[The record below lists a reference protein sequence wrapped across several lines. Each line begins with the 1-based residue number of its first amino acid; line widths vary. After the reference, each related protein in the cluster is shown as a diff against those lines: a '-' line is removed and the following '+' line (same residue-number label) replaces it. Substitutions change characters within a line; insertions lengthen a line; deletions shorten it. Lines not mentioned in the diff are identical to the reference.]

1 MCVSA
6 FWTNFKILYY
16 FAFTTQRALGFAQS
30 GSDRASSRLTHKSLE
45 SIWLY
50 IYLFITR
57 ESTTLSIS
65 QGRILTQRSANDPHD
80 RQPHL
85 SVRANK
91 YTDIF
96 NARNL
101 QQCILDVYPR
111 MLTAWANR
119 LVRLLDAHHHR
130 IILIIIFWVLKRDQ
144 EWVADALAAPYS
156 LHSQQVSFDLCSP
169 SSNQKFTEKA
179 RDSLGCLCDKCTG
192 TRHCKCG
199 THHFVPCAPLN
210 RAWKWHTMCAFY
222 VAFDNFK

>member
-1 MCVSA
+1 MCVGVLNK
-6 FWTNFKILYY
+6 FQNIVLFCIYY
-16 FAFTTQRALGFAQS
+16 AKSTGFCPEWVRSCVVPPNTQI
-30 GSDRASSRLTHKSLE
+30 TWKHM
-45 SIWLY
+45 IIY
-50 IYLFITR
+50 IYIYVH
-57 ESTTLSIS
+57 EN
-65 QGRILTQRSANDPHD
+65 QPHSPSVRD
-80 RQPHL
+80 EYWHSDHL
-85 SVRANK
+85 SVRASK

-119 LVRLLDAHHHR
+119 VVRLLDAHHHR
-130 IILIIIFWVLKRDQ
+130 IIVIIIFWVLERDR
-144 EWVADALAAPYS
+144 EWVADALAAHYS